1 MSAYSRDPQAPKPS
15 RAAEAAAAA
24 AAAASPGAQQP
35 ISDAPIPFDGF
46 QHVLEMLRAADPA
59 FRESLLRRLAARDA
73 RLARD
78 LRADLAL

>member
-1 MSAYSRDPQAPKPS
+1 MSAYSNNYKNPKNPPAQAAPS
-15 RAAEAAAAA
+15 PAPAAET
-24 AAAASPGAQQP
+24 
-35 ISDAPIPFDGF
+35 PIPVDGF
-46 QHVLEMLRAADPA
+46 QQVLDMLRVADPA

>member
-1 MSAYSRDPQAPKPS
+1 MSAYAKDPESPKAP
-15 RAAEAAAAA
+15 AAET
-24 AAAASPGAQQP
+24 
-35 ISDAPIPFDGF
+35 PIPVDGF
-46 QHVLEMLRAADPA
+46 QQVLEMLRVADPA